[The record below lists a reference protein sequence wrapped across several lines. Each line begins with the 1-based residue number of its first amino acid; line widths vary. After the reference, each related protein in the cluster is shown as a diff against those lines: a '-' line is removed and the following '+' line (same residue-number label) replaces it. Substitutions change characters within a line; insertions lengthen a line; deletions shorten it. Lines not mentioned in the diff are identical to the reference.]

1 MPTLTLWTNHR
12 FEPADL
18 DRFTREAAPHRVV
31 VSQVTSK
38 SNLVAG
44 PRDPAALHAEILY
57 GQPSV
62 EDVLESTKVRWVQL
76 TTAGYTRFDDPK
88 ILNAIRDKGIAFCNA
103 SKLYDEPC
111 AQHVVA
117 MLLASARA
125 IPQCARDQVQ
135 HSWNY
140 LPLRGQSFLLS
151 GQTVAI
157 VGYGA
162 IARRV
167 VELLTPYNLS
177 ITAFR
182 RTVRGDENCPTL
194 PTDQFD
200 QHLPNADIV
209 INILPSSPST
219 TNFFSADRFARMK
232 PGAIY
237 INIGRGDTNDQ
248 DALAQSL
255 HSNHLFRAC
264 LDVTSPEPLPKD
276 HPLWSAP
283 NLLITPHTAGGTFDE
298 PKRML
303 DHVLTNLRRF
313 DRGERLVDRIV

>member
-1 MPTLTLWTNHR
+1 MTIWTNHR
-12 FEPADL
+12 FDAADF

-44 PRDPAALHAEILY
+44 ARDPAALDAEILY
-57 GQPSV
+57 GQPNIQ
-62 EDVLESTKVRWVQL
+62 DVLESTKVQWVQL

-88 ILNAIRDKGIAFCNA
+88 ILGAMRDKGIAFCNA

-125 IPQCARDQVQ
+125 IPQCAREQIN

-140 LPLRGQSFLLS
+140 LPLRAQSFLVG
-151 GQTVAI
+151 GQKIAI

-167 VELLTPYNLS
+167 VELLAPFNVS
-177 ITAFR
+177 MTAFR
-182 RTVRGDENCPTL
+182 RSVRGDENCPTL
-194 PTDQFD
+194 PTDQLD
-200 QHLPNADIV
+200 DYLPHADVV

-219 TNFFSADRFARMK
+219 TNFFSAQRLAKFK

-248 DALAQSL
+248 DALAQAL
-255 HSNHLFRAC
+255 HDGRLSRAC
-264 LDVTSPEPLPKD
+264 LDVTNPEPLPKD

-298 PKRML
+298 PRRML

-313 DRGERLVDRIV
+313 ERGEKLVDRIV